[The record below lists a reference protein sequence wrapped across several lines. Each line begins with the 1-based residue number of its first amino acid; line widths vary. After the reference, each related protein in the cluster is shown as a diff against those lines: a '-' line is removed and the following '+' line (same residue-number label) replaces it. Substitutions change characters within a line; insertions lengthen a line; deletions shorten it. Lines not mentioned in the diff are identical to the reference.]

1 MSSSIVISSQFR
13 GPPNSGNGGYV
24 CGLLA
29 ARIEGPATV
38 MLRAPIPLDTP
49 LLLVE
54 EDGVVRLTAE
64 DGTLIGEARPADATG
79 LTEVPAPPPLASVA
93 AAGLRFPGLE
103 RRFHPVCFT
112 CGDQLE
118 EGFGLRVFTG
128 QVEGGEAGLVAGPWT
143 VRAEFV
149 DEDGLAPPEIVWAAL
164 DCPGSVAWVVGG
176 GGAGLLGTMT
186 GEILRR
192 PAVGELTTVLAWPME
207 QSGRKRIS
215 GTALFSSDGVL
226 LARSR
231 QVWITFA

>member
-1 MSSSIVISSQFR
+1 LSSSIVISSQFR

-93 AAGLRFPGLE
+93 AAFRGWSGVSIRSASPAATSWKKGSACGSSPVSWRAA
-103 RRFHPVCFT
+103 RR
-112 CGDQLE
+112 D
-118 EGFGLRVFTG
+118 
-128 QVEGGEAGLVAGPWT
+128 
-143 VRAEFV
+143 
-149 DEDGLAPPEIVWAAL
+149 
-164 DCPGSVAWVVGG
+164 
-176 GGAGLLGTMT
+176 
-186 GEILRR
+186 
-192 PAVGELTTVLAWPME
+192 
-207 QSGRKRIS
+207 
-215 GTALFSSDGVL
+215 
-226 LARSR
+226 
-231 QVWITFA
+231 